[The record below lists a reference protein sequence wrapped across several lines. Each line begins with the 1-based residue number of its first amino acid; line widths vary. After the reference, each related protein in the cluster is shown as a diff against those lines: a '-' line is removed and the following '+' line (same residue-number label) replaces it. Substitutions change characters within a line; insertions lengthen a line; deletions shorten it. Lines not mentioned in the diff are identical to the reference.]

1 MKNKTNKSDNKYEW
15 KNFRCTFI
23 KQYVILLLHKRLC
36 GAKTYII
43 VMLLCSQKRVNPVL
57 MEIKKV
63 DL

>member
-1 MKNKTNKSDNKYEW
+1 MKNKTNKSDSKYEW

-43 VMLLCSQKRVNPVL
+43 VMLLCS
-57 MEIKKV
+57 KKASESSS
-63 DL
+63 DGN